1 MLSLYC
7 DRSSG
12 CSLQVCPCC
21 GKLMMSTSGLSA
33 PSSAPS
39 GSVGWSG
46 GLSIGS
52 SAQLLVTVSVT
63 NVGTVLV
70 AKGSTT
76 MRSCS
81 SCPAEV
87 DAWVDGPAEVVA
99 ATRRLF
105 ARMPDPL
112 VLGSSTAVADVPVA
126 EQWAGVEGSHLVMS
140 ALVPPLSALA
150 PNGSAGSS
158 SLRDRIRLLF
168 LLCGS
173 LEVPLWTTSSCS
185 FSAVRL
191 CPGRRIRASYPSD
204 LDVEH
209 VAL

>member
-81 SCPAEV
+81 VCPAEV

-99 ATRRLF
+99 GHGRTSTIGVVTAPARICCCSRLMRR
-105 ARMPDPL
+105 
-112 VLGSSTAVADVPVA
+112 VSSSSTRC
-126 EQWAGVEGSHLVMS
+126 
-140 ALVPPLSALA
+140 LSACAIASFRALTFVSYFFKKY
-150 PNGSAGSS
+150 NKLVYST
-158 SLRDRIRLLF
+158 
-168 LLCGS
+168 
-173 LEVPLWTTSSCS
+173 LESWRSP
-185 FSAVRL
+185 R
-191 CPGRRIRASYPSD
+191 
-204 LDVEH
+204 
-209 VAL
+209 